1 MFRLI
6 GGGYYPP
13 TEAELRARVERA
25 IRRSFRPDGFG
36 RQLIAIQAAPSRARK
51 LRSVRAPTLV
61 LHGTHDPLVPLA
73 GGEDTAAN
81 IPGARLRVIPGMGHS
96 LINSHLHRLMI
107 LQQDSPTHGERN
119 ETAVERSS
127 RRFVHAVLI
136 EGMTC
141 RAAGE
146 RFAVSHSA
154 VIKIVRQ
161 FVETDAIDPQKVGG
175 SRKPALVKCYDMV
188 RAIVDETPDLTLAQ
202 IADEI
207 VARGGPKVGKSTVD
221 RTLARLDLKI
231 QKKA

>member
-1 MFRLI
+1 MKPLSND
-6 GGGYYPP
+6 
-13 TEAELRARVERA
+13 LRE
-25 IRRSFRPDGFG
+25 
-36 RQLIAIQAAPSRARK
+36 K
-51 LRSVRAPTLV
+51 
-61 LHGTHDPLVPLA
+61 
-73 GGEDTAAN
+73 
-81 IPGARLRVIPGMGHS
+81 
-96 LINSHLHRLMI
+96 
-107 LQQDSPTHGERN
+107 
-119 ETAVERSS
+119 
-127 RRFVHAVLI
+127 FVHAVLI

-188 RAIVDETPDLTLAQ
+188 RAIVDETPDLTLSQ

-221 RTLARLDLKI
+221 RTLARLDLKF
-231 QKKA
+231 QKKSLIADEQTRDGRRPERGFFRRVAQRFINSARFIFFDETAAKTDIRRVSGRAPGGERLVASVPHGHWKTTTFVAGLEPGRNCRPGRLRRTYRRSIVPGLH

>member
-1 MFRLI
+1 MGNEMKPLSND
-6 GGGYYPP
+6 
-13 TEAELRARVERA
+13 LRE
-25 IRRSFRPDGFG
+25 
-36 RQLIAIQAAPSRARK
+36 K
-51 LRSVRAPTLV
+51 
-61 LHGTHDPLVPLA
+61 
-73 GGEDTAAN
+73 
-81 IPGARLRVIPGMGHS
+81 
-96 LINSHLHRLMI
+96 
-107 LQQDSPTHGERN
+107 
-119 ETAVERSS
+119 
-127 RRFVHAVLI
+127 FVHAVLI

-221 RTLARLDLKI
+221 RTLARLDLRF
-231 QKKA
+231 KKKPDRRRADADGRRPEARVLPPHRPTLHGFHALHILRRDGGEDQHDAALWPRSRRRATGRLRAARPLEDDDFRGWPEPGRNRRPGRLRPADRRSIVPGLH

>member
-1 MFRLI
+1 MKPLSND
-6 GGGYYPP
+6 
-13 TEAELRARVERA
+13 LRE
-25 IRRSFRPDGFG
+25 
-36 RQLIAIQAAPSRARK
+36 
-51 LRSVRAPTLV
+51 
-61 LHGTHDPLVPLA
+61 
-73 GGEDTAAN
+73 
-81 IPGARLRVIPGMGHS
+81 
-96 LINSHLHRLMI
+96 
-107 LQQDSPTHGERN
+107 
-119 ETAVERSS
+119 
-127 RRFVHAVLI
+127 RFVHAVLI

-175 SRKPALVKCYDMV
+175 SRKPALAKCYDMV

-221 RTLARLDLKI
+221 RTLARLDLRF
-231 QKKA
+231 KKTRRRPRPSCGGRNGADILTVGEERPIVFWWW

>member
-1 MFRLI
+1 MKPLSND
-6 GGGYYPP
+6 
-13 TEAELRARVERA
+13 LRE
-25 IRRSFRPDGFG
+25 
-36 RQLIAIQAAPSRARK
+36 
-51 LRSVRAPTLV
+51 
-61 LHGTHDPLVPLA
+61 
-73 GGEDTAAN
+73 
-81 IPGARLRVIPGMGHS
+81 
-96 LINSHLHRLMI
+96 
-107 LQQDSPTHGERN
+107 
-119 ETAVERSS
+119 
-127 RRFVHAVLI
+127 RFVHAVLI

-175 SRKPALVKCYDMV
+175 SRKPVLVKCYDMV

-221 RTLARLDLKI
+221 RTLTRLDLRF
-231 QKKA
+231 KKKV